1 MKVIASV
8 QRQVGEKNYSC
19 YMRVDSMKASSL
31 GYGASAKSAMM
42 DMLKGWEEVKTD
54 LMEDGKEVPNL
65 EVEYAFDI
73 PSLFN
78 FYDFINIAGVSREI
92 GISPAVMRQYAIGV
106 RRPSYERKA
115 QIVNGIRRI
124 AEKQETVAVL
134 DKI

>member
-19 YMRVDSMKASSL
+19 YMRVDCVKASSL

-42 DMLKGWEEVKTD
+42 DMLKGWEEVKMD

-65 EVEYAFDI
+65 EVEYAFDL

-92 GISPAVMRQYAIGV
+92 GISSAVMRQYAIGV
-106 RRPSYERKA
+106 RRPSDERKA
-115 QIVNGIRRI
+115 QIVNGI
-124 AEKQETVAVL
+124 
-134 DKI
+134 

>member
-19 YMRVDSMKASSL
+19 YMRVDCVKASSL

-42 DMLKGWEEVKTD
+42 DMLKGWEEVKMD

-65 EVEYAFDI
+65 EVEYAFDL

-92 GISPAVMRQYAIGV
+92 GISAAVMRQYAIGV
-106 RRPSYERKA
+106 RRPSDERKA
-115 QIVNGIRRI
+115 QIVYGIRRI
-124 AEKQETVAVL
+124 AEKLETVAVL
-134 DKI
+134 

>member
-19 YMRVDSMKASSL
+19 YMRVDCVKASSL
-31 GYGASAKSAMM
+31 GYGTSAKSAMM
-42 DMLKGWEEVKTD
+42 DMLKGWEEVKMD
-54 LMEDGKEVPNL
+54 LMEDGKEVPNF
-65 EVEYAFDI
+65 EVEYAFDL

-92 GISPAVMRQYAIGV
+92 GISSAVMRQYAIGV
-106 RRPSYERKA
+106 RRPSDERKA

-124 AEKQETVAVL
+124 AEKLETVAVL
-134 DKI
+134 

>member
-19 YMRVDSMKASSL
+19 YMRVDCVKASSL

-42 DMLKGWEEVKTD
+42 DMLKGWEEVKMD

-65 EVEYAFDI
+65 EVEYAFDL

-92 GISPAVMRQYAIGV
+92 GISAAVMRQYAFCW
-106 RRPSYERKA
+106 
-115 QIVNGIRRI
+115 
-124 AEKQETVAVL
+124 
-134 DKI
+134 

>member
-19 YMRVDSMKASSL
+19 YMRVDCVKASSL

-42 DMLKGWEEVKTD
+42 DMLKGWEEVKMD

-65 EVEYAFDI
+65 EVEYAFDL

-92 GISPAVMRQYAIGV
+92 GISAAVMRQYAIGV
-106 RRPSYERKA
+106 RRPSDERKA
-115 QIVNGIRRI
+115 QIV
-124 AEKQETVAVL
+124 
-134 DKI
+134 KIGRAHV

>member
-31 GYGASAKSAMM
+31 GYGASAKSAMT

-73 PSLFN
+73 P
-78 FYDFINIAGVSREI
+78 
-92 GISPAVMRQYAIGV
+92 
-106 RRPSYERKA
+106 
-115 QIVNGIRRI
+115 
-124 AEKQETVAVL
+124 
-134 DKI
+134 

>member
-19 YMRVDSMKASSL
+19 YMRVDCVKASSL

-42 DMLKGWEEVKTD
+42 DMLKGWKEVKMD

-106 RRPSYERKA
+106 RRPSDERKA

-124 AEKQETVAVL
+124 AEKLETVAVL
-134 DKI
+134 